1 MNLTPENALSHAPDD
16 ASKGNARALAN
27 PAKWK
32 SIGAFDSDE
41 GEVAW
46 GEITGSGGGVYHTR
60 VEIDE
65 PAFRCTCPS
74 RKLPCKHSL
83 ALLLLRAKDP
93 GAFKAPPPEWALDEV
108 ADVDVQGL
116 ELPASWQNALGD
128 ETRKS
133 YFKELETFVSK
144 ERHKNTVYPPVGQ
157 EFAALDAVAP
167 ADVKV
172 FILGQDPYHGPG
184 QAHGMAFSVR
194 PGVAPPPSLGNI
206 FRELRDDLDIPM
218 PHNGY
223 LMGWADQ
230 GVLLLNAV
238 LTVRRS
244 EANSHK
250 SQGWEKFTDAVIRAI
265 SAGDEPVVFVLWGN
279 YAQKKEKLI
288 DADKHTTIKSAHP
301 SPLSAHN
308 GFFGSKPFSQIN
320 DALEKSGRTPID
332 WARFEDE

>member
-1 MNLTPENALSHAPDD
+1 MNLTPDSALSHAPDD
-16 ASKGNARALAN
+16 ASKGNARTLAN

-32 SIGAFDSDE
+32 SIGAFDADE
-41 GEVAW
+41 GEVIW

-60 VEIDE
+60 VEVDE

-74 RKLPCKHSL
+74 RKLPCKHGL
-83 ALLLLRAKDP
+83 GLLLLRAQD
-93 GAFKAPPPEWALDEV
+93 ASVFRAPPPEWALDEV

-116 ELPASWQNALGD
+116 EIPAAWQSVLKD
-128 ETRKS
+128 ETSKS
-133 YFKELETFVSK
+133 YFKELENFVAQ

-157 EFAALDAVAP
+157 EFAALEVLAP
-167 ADVKV
+167 SEVKV

-206 FRELRDDLDIPM
+206 FRELRDDLGVPL

-223 LMGWADQ
+223 LMGWAQQ

-250 SQGWEKFTDAVIRAI
+250 SKGWEKFTDAVIKAV

-288 DADKHTTIKSAHP
+288 DASKHTILKAVHP

-320 DALEKSGRTPID
+320 DALEKSGREPID
-332 WARFEDE
+332 WARFEDD

>member
-1 MNLTPENALSHAPDD
+1 MNLTPETALSHAPDD

-41 GEVAW
+41 GEVVW
-46 GEITGSGGGVYHTR
+46 GEITGSGGSVYHTR
-60 VEIDE
+60 VEVDE

-74 RKLPCKHSL
+74 RKLPCKHAL
-83 ALLLLRAKDP
+83 GLLLLRAQDASVF
-93 GAFKAPPPEWALDEV
+93 GAPPPEWALDEA
-108 ADVDVQGL
+108 ADIDVQGL
-116 ELPASWQNALGD
+116 ELPAAWQSVLGG
-128 ETRKS
+128 ETKKP
-133 YFKELETFVSK
+133 YFKELENFVSQ
-144 ERHKNTVYPPVGQ
+144 ERHKYTVYPPVGQ
-157 EFAALDAVAP
+157 EFAALEAVAP
-167 ADVKV
+167 DEVKV

-206 FRELRDDLDIPM
+206 FRELRDDLEIPL

-223 LMGWADQ
+223 LMGWARQ
-230 GVLLLNAV
+230 GVLMLNAV
-238 LTVRRS
+238 LTVRRG

-250 SQGWEKFTDAVIRAI
+250 SQGWEKFTDAVIQAV

-288 DADKHTTIKSAHP
+288 DADKHTIIKSAHP

-308 GFFGSKPFSQIN
+308 GFFGSKPFSKIN
-320 DALEKSGRTPID
+320 EALEKAGRTPID